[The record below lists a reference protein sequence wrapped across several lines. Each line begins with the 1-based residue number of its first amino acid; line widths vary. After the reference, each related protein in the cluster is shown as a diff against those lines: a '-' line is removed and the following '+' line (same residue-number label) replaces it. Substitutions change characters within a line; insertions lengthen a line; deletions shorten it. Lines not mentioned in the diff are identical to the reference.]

1 MWVPILYGVLYAI
14 LVDEAL
20 TIVVLA
26 TELWVIFAL
35 ELVLVVAVLV
45 VDFVELNIS
54 SLTVDRDFVLEEN
67 MIVLLLSAGCFVEV
81 LNVAVCVVIVLE
93 ASAFELLSSVSSFEV
108 VVFVSVVLSVKGM
121 EGKVEDVVVC

>member
-1 MWVPILYGVLYAI
+1 MLYAV
-14 LVDEAL
+14 LVEEAL
-20 TIVVLA
+20 ALVLLA

-35 ELVLVVAVLV
+35 ALVLV

-54 SLTVDRDFVLEEN
+54 SLTVDKDFVLEEN

-81 LNVAVCVVIVLE
+81 VNVAVCVVIVLE

-108 VVFVSVVLSVKGM
+108 VVFVSVVLSVKSM

>member
-1 MWVPILYGVLYAI
+1 MWVTILNGVLYAI
-14 LVDEAL
+14 LVDKAL
-20 TIVVLA
+20 GLALLA

-35 ELVLVVAVLV
+35 ALVLV

-54 SLTVDRDFVLEEN
+54 SLTVDKDFVLEEN

-81 LNVAVCVVIVLE
+81 VNVAVCVVIVLE

>member
-1 MWVPILYGVLYAI
+1 M
-14 LVDEAL
+14 DEAL
-20 TIVVLA
+20 ALENVLLTI
-26 TELWVIFAL
+26 ELVVIFAPA
-35 ELVLVVAVLV
+35 LVVVVLI

-54 SLTVDRDFVLEEN
+54 SLTVDKDFVLEEN

>member
-1 MWVPILYGVLYAI
+1 M
-14 LVDEAL
+14 DEAL
-20 TIVVLA
+20 ALENVLLTI
-26 TELWVIFAL
+26 ELVVIFAPA
-35 ELVLVVAVLV
+35 LVVVVLI

-54 SLTVDRDFVLEEN
+54 SLTVDKDFVLEEN

-81 LNVAVCVVIVLE
+81 VNVAVCVVIVLE